1 MVPHLWQEW
10 RSRLRLLAMAGL
22 AEADDAYD
30 VDRYQAV
37 LQLAAALEPPEKCA
51 TGATPAPRRLVPWPE
66 TPKVDVRGVVFQD
79 EALLFVKERI
89 DGCWTFPGGWAD
101 VGISPSENV
110 EREIREEAGYET
122 RAVRL
127 LAVYDRQRH
136 PHVPPHPFHIYK
148 LFFQCELIGGQAA
161 TSVETDDVAF
171 FREDEIPNLSRGRVT
186 PEQVHRMFQ
195 LCREPDAPADY
206 D

>member
-1 MVPHLWQEW
+1 MSLPWQDW
-10 RSRLRLLAMAGL
+10 HSRLRSLALAGL
-22 AEADDAYD
+22 AEIDDPFD

-37 LQLAAALEPPEKCA
+37 LQLAATLESSGRFA
-51 TGATPAPRRLVPWPE
+51 VNSDLTPRKLEPWPE

-79 EALLFVKERI
+79 DALLFVKERA
-89 DGCWTFPGGWAD
+89 DGGWTFPGGWAD

-110 EREIREEAGYET
+110 VREIREEAGYET
-122 RAVRL
+122 RAIRL
-127 LAVYDRQRH
+127 LAIYDRQRH

-148 LFFQCELIGGQAA
+148 FFFQCELIGGQAS
-161 TSVETDDVAF
+161 TSIETDGVAF
-171 FREDEIPNLSRGRVT
+171 FREDQIPNLSRGRVT

-195 LCREPDAPADY
+195 LCREPDIPADF